1 MNSSLKK
8 KLIIG
13 LGLGFI
19 IYVSFAFFADLDK
32 LVSAGKNFPWLLFPV
47 VMLLASGNYL
57 IRMIRWHLYLRN
69 VGVYLSIKESAA
81 VFLSGLAMSV
91 TPGKFG
97 ELLKAQ
103 YIKNING
110 TKRRVTAPVIV
121 AERITD
127 LVGVLVLASFGVFQ
141 FSYGEIVFYIVLG
154 VILVGIIMISSR
166 KLSLWIIGRLKPL
179 PFIGPRV
186 PKLEEAYESM
196 AALLKIS
203 SLLPATILS
212 ILAWGCE
219 SMGFYM
225 VLNSFPGV
233 SISLENALFI
243 YAFAILVGAV
253 TMLPG
258 GLGATEGIMTGLL
271 VLLMVPGAESVA
283 ATLITRLGTLWYAVA
298 LGFTAM
304 AVFNKMLNPKNESLD
319 DSTLEEKE

>member
-13 LGLGFI
+13 LGLGFVVYI
-19 IYVSFAFFADLDK
+19 CFAFFADLDK
-32 LVSAGKNFPWLLFPV
+32 LISAGKNFPWILFPLV
-47 VMLLASGNYL
+47 VVLASGNYVV
-57 IRMIRWHLYLRN
+57 RMIRWHLYLKN
-69 VGVYLSIKESAA
+69 VDVHISIKQSAA
-81 VFLSGLAMSV
+81 VFFSGLAMSV

-141 FSYGEIVFYIVLG
+141 FKYGEVVFYLVLAIILGG
-154 VILVGIIMISSR
+154 VLMVSSR
-166 KLSLWIIGRLKPL
+166 KLSLWLIGLLKPL
-179 PFIGPRV
+179 PVIGPRV

-196 AALLKIS
+196 AALLKLS
-203 SLLPATILS
+203 SLLPASILS

-219 SMGFYM
+219 SLGFYM

-271 VLLMVPGAESVA
+271 VLLHVPGAESVA

-298 LGFTAM
+298 LGLAAM
-304 AVFNKMLNPKNESLD
+304 AVFNKELNPKGEEESAAIA
-319 DSTLEEKE
+319 E